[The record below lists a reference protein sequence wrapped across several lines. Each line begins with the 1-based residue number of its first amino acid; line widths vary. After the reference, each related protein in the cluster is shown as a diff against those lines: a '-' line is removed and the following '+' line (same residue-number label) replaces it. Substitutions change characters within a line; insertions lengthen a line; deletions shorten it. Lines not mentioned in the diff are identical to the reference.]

1 VQEGIV
7 KTKNSVFM
15 PVSLSIELDTRRLKK
30 RTGAYPVKLLVVYD
44 SAPQRYQT
52 IYDLSN
58 EDFKKL
64 SAPRLNPELQKT
76 RDNLKDMLRAAEIA
90 AKEIQ
95 PFSFT
100 EFEKY
105 FVTSNPLFKPRK
117 QKQQSAETGNGE
129 FDFSPYE
136 QKFPILKE
144 SHPKPDCIS
153 VVFIWYVKNLIKEGR
168 IGSALNYQN
177 TYFSLK
183 KFRGNVQFI
192 DVTPGYLRQ
201 YEKWMRDR
209 DRSRSTVGINLRPL
223 RSIYNLAIEEFSL
236 IPRKNYPFGR
246 RKYLIPTSKNIK
258 KALSQDDI
266 SKIYYYQTDDVEYL
280 QARDYWLFFFLA
292 NGMNPKD
299 AALLRY
305 RNIQGEFIVFERA
318 KTQLTTRNDPKQITV
333 YITEDIQV
341 IIDRWGN
348 KDKSPNNYIFPVL
361 RLDMPPLE
369 EHFSIKALIKFV
381 NDRMGKICE
390 ELNIKKAT
398 TIFTRHTY
406 STFMKRSG
414 ASTEFIQEALGHAD
428 KSTTENYLDSF
439 EKDVKKEFAGKL
451 VSFKKANLPEKEEV
465 EEPTIKV
472 N

>member
-1 VQEGIV
+1 
-7 KTKNSVFM
+7 M
-15 PVSLSIELDTRRLKK
+15 PVSLSIELDTRRMKK
-30 RTGAYPVKLLVVYD
+30 RTGAYPVKLLVVHD
-44 SAPQRYQT
+44 SVPQRYQT
-52 IYDLSN
+52 IYDLSK

-64 SAPRLNPELQKT
+64 SAPRLSSDLQKA
-76 RDNLKDMLRAAEIA
+76 RDSLKDMLRSAETA
-90 AKEIQ
+90 AKEIR
-95 PFSFT
+95 PFAFN
-100 EFEKY
+100 EFERY
-105 FVTSNPLFKPRK
+105 FITANPLFKPRK
-117 QKQQSAETGNGE
+117 QKQQNVEANSGE

-136 QKFPILKE
+136 GKFPILKE
-144 SHPKPDCIS
+144 SHPRADCIS
-153 VVFIWYVKNLIKEGR
+153 VVFAWYVKNLIKEGR

-177 TYFSLK
+177 TYYSLK
-183 KFRGNVQFI
+183 KFQGNAQFV

-209 DRSRSTVGINLRPL
+209 NCSKSTVGINLRPL
-223 RSIYNLAIEEFSL
+223 RSIYNLAIDEFNL

-258 KALSQDDI
+258 KALAQDDI
-266 SKIYYYQTDDVEYL
+266 SKIYYYDTDNIEYS
-280 QARDYWLFFFLA
+280 QARDYWLFFFFA

-318 KTQLTTRNDPKQITV
+318 KTQLTTRNDPKPITV
-333 YITEDIQV
+333 YITEDIQA

-348 KDKSPNNYIFPVL
+348 KDKSPTNYIFPIL
-361 RLDMPPLE
+361 QLGMTPLE
-369 EHFSIKALIKFV
+369 EHYAIKAFVKFV
-381 NDRMGKICE
+381 NDRMAKICE
-390 ELNIKKAT
+390 ELNIRKAT
-398 TIFTRHTY
+398 TIYTRHTY

-451 VSFKKANLPEKEEV
+451 ISFKKTTPPEKIEV
-465 EEPTIKV
+465 AEVAVKV
-472 N
+472 S